1 MNRNEETITSRED
14 LSGLAQFSF
23 DHADHYCNEQHGC
36 APYHKAWSFLRLFE
50 RGGALP
56 KGEDFYR
63 EELKSVVERGG
74 KRVLLSGSAD
84 TGLMALVSKVFK
96 EFDVTPELTLVDRCR
111 TVIEQNKLFADSMNL
126 NVHFFVGDIQDF
138 RAEPFD
144 VIIAHSF
151 MLFFP
156 QDELNVLA
164 SAWRSLLKENG
175 LVLSTDILT
184 LSPDPVL
191 PGEVTG
197 EQIENKLASV
207 TKAAEDFGMD
217 KIAIAELRRC
227 LRLMHTE
234 LRRSSKSQVLS
245 LSKMSDSMRS
255 GGLEVLRTSTRE
267 HRGVFSTFEGSDVG
281 NFRTVLGTLK

>member
-1 MNRNEETITSRED
+1 MNRVEETITSCED
-14 LSGLAQFSF
+14 LSRLAQFSF

-36 APYHKAWSFLRLFE
+36 ARYHKAWSFLRLFA

-56 KGEDFYR
+56 AGEDFYR
-63 EELKSVVERGG
+63 EELKSVMERGG

-111 TVIEQNKLFADSMNL
+111 TVIEQNKLFADSINL

-144 VIIAHSF
+144 VIMAHSF

-164 SAWRSLLKENG
+164 SAWQGLLKEDG
-175 LVLSTDILT
+175 IVLSTDILT
-184 LSPDPVL
+184 SSPDPVL
-191 PGEVTG
+191 LSEMAE

-217 KIAIAELRRC
+217 KIAITELRRC
-227 LRLMHTE
+227 VRFIYTE
-234 LRRSSKSQVLS
+234 LHRSSQSQVLS
-245 LSKMSDSMRS
+245 LSKMSDGMRR
-255 GGLEVLRTSTRE
+255 GGLDVLRTSARE
-267 HRGVFSTFEGSDVG
+267 HRTVFSVFEGSNIG
-281 NFRTVLGTLK
+281 NFRTVLGASK